1 MELSKALREASK
13 LITGKQQLIVASV
26 AKALEI
32 VPRQLRCVQRA
43 AFTAVS
49 HSVTS
54 VQECMITQIVVTV
67 MQDVAV
73 NMC

>member
-32 VPRQLRCVQRA
+32 VPRQLRCVLLRPLCTNCSTEVKQFLRL
-43 AFTAVS
+43 S
-49 HSVTS
+49 
-54 VQECMITQIVVTV
+54 
-67 MQDVAV
+67 
-73 NMC
+73 

>member
-32 VPRQLRCVQRA
+32 VPRQLRCVLPP
-43 AFTAVS
+43 
-49 HSVTS
+49 VTLS
-54 VQECMITQIVVTV
+54 DNSTRTNARPNNRNPDARLRLILG
-67 MQDVAV
+67 A
-73 NMC
+73 